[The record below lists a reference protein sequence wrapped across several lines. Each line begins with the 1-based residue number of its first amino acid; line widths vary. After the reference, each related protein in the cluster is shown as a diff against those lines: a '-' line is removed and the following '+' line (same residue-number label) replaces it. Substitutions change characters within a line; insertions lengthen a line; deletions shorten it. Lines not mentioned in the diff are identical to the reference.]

1 MKNFKL
7 KRFSKLSQP
16 DIFQISTDVKN
27 FHNVMPNY
35 FKSLKIIQ
43 ENKYGK
49 LVDEKIN
56 FSGASIQI
64 KTKHIIIYPDI
75 HEVHILT
82 GPLKGTSFIESYV
95 SSDGGTSVSI
105 DVHLQFSGIF
115 KLLSFLG
122 GFIGKKMAKT
132 MDEFIQSAE
141 RYSEKQIL
149 IK

>member
-16 DIFQISTDVKN
+16 HIFQISTDVEN
-27 FHNVMPNY
+27 FNKIMPNY
-35 FKSLKIIQ
+35 FKSLNILE

-49 LVDEKIN
+49 LVDEKIH
-56 FSGASIQI
+56 FLGVPIQI
-64 KTKHIIIYPDI
+64 KTKHIIIYPNI

-105 DVHLQFSGIF
+105 DIHLQFSGIF

-132 MDEFIQSAE
+132 MDEFIRSAE
-141 RYSEKQIL
+141 QYSKKEIL
-149 IK
+149 SK